1 MVYNLN
7 NKSSLVSRYGNSKND
22 TSFVFNEFAYI
33 VDGNETS
40 NLMQVSMYGNENTNI
55 SYIKPKQYDRDSM
68 KIWQHSIGHVNSMAP
83 NEMSTILDRYSTKK
97 EGKRIIEY
105 DAENKEVT
113 YNISINEKEVSI
125 NLGGLGAFVNQ
136 DTTTVDFPSKMR
148 EIDFINDLIKNNVN
162 IYSIIS
168 KIENGE
174 ALSEEEVDLKSFFD
188 FVNDTT
194 WINFLDKTYAD
205 ALMSGEF
212 RELNDSLPRIMYMAL
227 RGLHSIEIL
236 NTEGIDAYDLY
247 ANNKTFSKQE
257 YPYNFIDDVIKYSG
271 GKKIYRHRQHKPCY

>member
-1 MVYNLN
+1 MN

-194 WINFLDKTYAD
+194 GINFLDKTYAD

-212 RELNDSLPRIMYMAL
+212 RELNDSLPRIIYMAL